1 MKKISDVCWEIDT
14 SFKQD
19 MRVPARIYATK
30 KLLDNMDAG
39 VFEQILSEELPLTT
53 ARRAYRTAVKIASGE
68 LDVYREF
75 PPDSMGRKKF
85 VKKVTK

>member
-1 MKKISDVCWEIDT
+1 MKPETTTLLELCNQPYTMYNDVL
-14 SFKQD
+14 
-19 MRVPARIYATK
+19 PAIK
-30 KLLDNMDAG
+30 SKLGDKAG